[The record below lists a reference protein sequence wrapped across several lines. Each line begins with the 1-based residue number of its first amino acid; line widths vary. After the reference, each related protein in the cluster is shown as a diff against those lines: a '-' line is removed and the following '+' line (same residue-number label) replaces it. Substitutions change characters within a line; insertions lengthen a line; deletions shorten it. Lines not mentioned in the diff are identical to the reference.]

1 MSDTPK
7 KTLTLTR
14 KPANIDQT
22 STPRPMTLNRGGKRV
37 IRVDPTI
44 KTNSHGKPTDKP
56 HQDKKKPTRKTTP
69 KKPVVRPSDLKAKE
83 LNDRLNG
90 FPVWLNFLPLA
101 IGIEKDI
108 FRLVNAEHFPGA
120 SKQVVQKVLR
130 MHTSHQRY
138 LEKLATGG
146 ERHQLDGEVK
156 GEITKEQR
164 HSALIENLPR
174 GK

>member
-37 IRVDPTI
+37 IRVDPTM
-44 KTNSHGKPTDKP
+44 KTNSHGKPTGKL

-69 KKPVVRPSDLKAKE
+69 QKSVVRPSDLKAKE

-108 FRLVNAEHFPGA
+108 FRLVNTEHFPGA

-130 MHTSHQRY
+130 MHTQNTRY
-138 LEKLATGG
+138 LATVQIGCT
-146 ERHQLDGEVK
+146 RYWLDGSQDSY
-156 GEITKEQR
+156 IIPNQ
-164 HSALIENLPR
+164 
-174 GK
+174 